1 MNTEKGSVALTGQSV
16 RKTPRVG
23 RVLVAAIFIAL
34 LAYSIFAE
42 NRYGQSMVMWIAL
55 NSLAAVCLRFVLLI
69 GEKNVATA
77 AFMGLSAYATAIA
90 TVNFGWPFIAAILLG
105 SAVAGVT
112 SCLFGVVCLRVKGP
126 YFMLIG
132 FSFTALMGLIYTKWD
147 YVGGNA
153 GMVGI
158 YLPPYMEGWLPALV
172 LSVCS
177 VWMLILYLC
186 ERSPLGRLFQAIR
199 DNDSIVASVGVD
211 IIRVK
216 VVCLVLAS
224 VAVGFVGSLTAFTN
238 AIISP
243 PDFQFSVAVFLLAY
257 IMIGGQSH
265 IIGTVIG
272 AAILTCLDQAL
283 QGHSEWEEIVFGG
296 AIAASMLVL
305 PDGLLGVWRWIVEG
319 SFWRTG
325 WRSSLRGSEQRVGSR
340 TEVSKQ

>member
-1 MNTEKGSVALTGQSV
+1 MGILLLTAIFVAL
-16 RKTPRVG
+16 
-23 RVLVAAIFIAL
+23 LV
-34 LAYSIFAE
+34 YSIFAQ

-77 AFMGLSAYATAIA
+77 AFMGMSAYATAIA
-90 TVNFGWPFIAAILLG
+90 TVNFGWPFVAAILLG
-105 SAVAGVT
+105 SAVAGAA
-112 SCLFGVVCLRVKGP
+112 SCLFGIVCLRVKGP

-172 LSVCS
+172 LTVCS

-186 ERSPLGRLFQAIR
+186 ERSSLGRLFQAIR

-216 VVCLVLAS
+216 VICLVLAS

-272 AAILTCLDQAL
+272 AAVLTCLDQAL

-296 AIAASMLVL
+296 AIAASMLFL
-305 PDGLLGVWRWIVEG
+305 PDGLLGVWRRIVEG
-319 SFWRTG
+319 SIWTR
-325 WRSSLRGSEQRVGSR
+325 WRSSLRGSSKRHMGSR
-340 TEVSKQ
+340 TEVSEQ